1 MGMSSECPRSGLV
14 TGRRRVMATIL
25 KFSARKGTAMRR
37 MRERPAKV
45 IIFPGVRY
53 ERMAAVMA
61 AATAPKPR
69 NAPLR

>member
-1 MGMSSECPRSGLV
+1 
-14 TGRRRVMATIL
+14 MATIL
-25 KFSARKGTAMRR
+25 NFSMRKQTAARR
-37 MRERPAKV
+37 MREQPAKI

-61 AATAPKPR
+61 AATASSARPPR

>member
-1 MGMSSECPRSGLV
+1 
-14 TGRRRVMATIL
+14 MATIL
-25 KFSARKGTAMRR
+25 KFSARKAAHAARKR
-37 MRERPAKV
+37 QAPAKV

-61 AATAPKPR
+61 AATAKSPR

>member
-1 MGMSSECPRSGLV
+1 
-14 TGRRRVMATIL
+14 MATIL
-25 KFSARKGTAMRR
+25 KFSVRKATAMRR